1 MIVYQSALIP
11 RKYPCPYK
19 NPGYAAENAMETTA
33 LKILIN
39 DFTSSC
45 NIIVNEQVLQKK
57 MYVKGN
63 QSPFA

>member
-1 MIVYQSALIP
+1 
-11 RKYPCPYK
+11 
-19 NPGYAAENAMETTA
+19 METTA